1 VMPRQIDHLKVR
13 VNDINSMK
21 YVLERVKHVLSVRVT
36 FQQEE
41 DSSNSMMKL
50 KEWLTENKRNFSV
63 TDNDRYIQIWLTND
77 NTELS
82 E

>member
-1 VMPRQIDHLKVR
+1 MPRQIDHLKVR
-13 VNDINSMK
+13 ANDINSMK
-21 YVLERVKHVLSVRVT
+21 YVLERVKYVLSVRVT

-63 TDNDRYIQIWLTND
+63 TGNDRYIQIWLTND

>member
-1 VMPRQIDHLKVR
+1 MPRQIDHLKVR

-21 YVLERVKHVLSVRVT
+21 YVLERVKHVVSVRVT
-36 FQQEE
+36 FQQEG